1 MMAGHGGRS
10 AVGGPARHIP
20 VLLNEVIAALSPARG
35 RRSSTAPSAPAAT
48 RRPSWR
54 PALGRRRS
62 TAIPMPSRPGADLE
76 AAFRRPAE
84 AGAGAVLAARRV
96 CREQADGVVL
106 DIGVSSMQLDQAER
120 GFSFRADGPLDM
132 RMAQAGV
139 SAADVVN
146 RFKPGDL
153 ARIFGFLG
161 EERHA
166 GRIARM
172 IERRREKRPFERTL
186 DLADAIET
194 HVGRAP
200 KDKIHPATRVFQA
213 LRIFV
218 NDELGE
224 LASALFAAER
234 ALKPGGR
241 LAVVTF
247 HSLEDRIVKR
257 FIADRADAQTRLA
270 ASARSACA
278 RRDLRQG
285 RRRRDAR
292 RRRDRRQSARPLGQA
307 ARGDPHRRAGAR
319 RRLFDLRPSET
330 SRHRIRRGRGKHQC
344 FVPATSS

>member
-1 MMAGHGGRS
+1 MMAGHGDDPH
-10 AVGGPARHIP
+10 AVGGPAGHIP
-20 VLLNEVIAALSPARG
+20 VLLAEVLDALAPKAGETIVDGTFGAGGYTSAILDRGASVVAIDRDPDAIAAG
-35 RRSSTAPSAPAAT
+35 RALERRAGGRLRLVQAPFSTLDEHVES
-48 RRPSWR
+48 
-54 PALGRRRS
+54 
-62 TAIPMPSRPGADLE
+62 
-76 AAFRRPAE
+76 
-84 AGAGAVLAARRV
+84 
-96 CREQADGVVL
+96 ADGVVL

-132 RMAQAGV
+132 RMAQSGL

-146 RFKPGDL
+146 TFKAGDL

-172 IERRREKRPFERTL
+172 IESRREKKPFERTL

-194 HVGRAP
+194 HIGRGP

-224 LASALFAAER
+224 LARGLSGAEEM
-234 ALKPGGR
+234 LHEGGR

-257 FIADRADAQTRLA
+257 FLTARTGRAARASRYMPERSEVAPSFREIAHKALK
-270 ASARSACA
+270 ASEAEAEENPRARSAKLRAAERTSAPALPLDLAALGMA
-278 RRDLRQG
+278 RM
-285 RRRRDAR
+285 
-292 RRRDRRQSARPLGQA
+292 
-307 ARGDPHRRAGAR
+307 
-319 RRLFDLRPSET
+319 
-330 SRHRIRRGRGKHQC
+330 
-344 FVPATSS
+344 PALMEGHA

>member
-1 MMAGHGGRS
+1 MAGSGEDDH

-20 VLLNEVIAALSPARG
+20 VLLDEVIAAL
-35 RRSSTAPSAPAAT
+35 APKPGETFVDGTFGAGGYT
-48 RRPSWR
+48 R
-54 PALGRRRS
+54 
-62 TAIPMPSRPGADLE
+62 AILACGADVIAIDRDPDAIAAGRELE
-76 AAFRRPAE
+76 ARSGGHLRLVQAPFSSLDAH
-84 AGAGAVLAARRV
+84 AS
-96 CREQADGVVL
+96 QADGVVL

-132 RMAQAGV
+132 RMAQAGL

-146 RFKPGDL
+146 RFKSGDL

-172 IERRREKRPFERTL
+172 IEKRRAERPFERTR
-186 DLADAIET
+186 DLAEAIADT
-194 HVGRAP
+194 VGRNP

-224 LASALFAAER
+224 LARALFAAER

-241 LAVVTF
+241 LVVVTF

-257 FIADRADAQTRLA
+257 FIADRSGTVAGSRYLPETQVKSATFEKAGSAVGPTDREVEANPR
-270 ASARSACA
+270 ARSAKLRA
-278 RRDLRQG
+278 ATRTGAPSRAPDLSIFG
-285 RRRRDAR
+285 L
-292 RRRDRRQSARPLGQA
+292 PKL
-307 ARGDPHRRAGAR
+307 P
-319 RRLFDLRPSET
+319 E
-330 SRHRIRRGRGKHQC
+330 IRSVGER
-344 FVPATSS
+344 

>member
-1 MMAGHGGRS
+1 MMAGHGDDLH
-10 AVGGPARHIP
+10 AVGGPVRHIP
-20 VLLNEVIAALSPARG
+20 VLLAEVLEALSPSMG
-35 RRSSTAPSAPAAT
+35 EMIVDGT
-48 RRPSWR
+48 
-54 PALGRRRS
+54 
-62 TAIPMPSRPGADLE
+62 
-76 AAFRRPAE
+76 F
-84 AGAGAVLAARRV
+84 GAGGYTKAILATGASVVAIDRDPDAIAAGRTL
-96 CREQADGVVL
+96 EQSSGKLRLVQAPFSTLDEHVESADGVVL
-106 DIGVSSMQLDQAER
+106 DIGISSMQIDQAER

-132 RMAQAGV
+132 RMAQSGL

-146 RFKPGDL
+146 SFKVGDL

-172 IERRREKRPFERTL
+172 IESRREKRLFERTL

-194 HVGRAP
+194 HIGRAP

-224 LASALFAAER
+224 LARALLASER

-257 FIADRADAQTRLA
+257 FIADRADAMTGSRHMPEAKARTATFNKAGGGVTPGDAEIA
-270 ASARSACA
+270 ANPRARSA
-278 RRDLRQG
+278 RLR
-285 RRRRDAR
+285 
-292 RRRDRRQSARPLGQA
+292 A
-307 ARGDPHRRAGAR
+307 AIRTEAPARAGDFSI
-319 RRLFDLRPSET
+319 FDLPKLPGIDRPGE
-330 SRHRIRRGRGKHQC
+330 R
-344 FVPATSS
+344 